1 MHSFYSHVVR
11 LQGLRERFSHCN
23 SNMGASQESTGVS
36 DGDFV
41 SYVNEW
47 CIDGATL
54 IGSCYRT
61 TPNTIRAIHRTLNQG
76 SNEQQ
81 LPLA

>member
-1 MHSFYSHVVR
+1 LEVSYD
-11 LQGLRERFSHCN
+11 
-23 SNMGASQESTGVS
+23 AQESTGVS